1 MKAREKGNKE
11 DGPVRISNRIGSF
24 ARLGSSVLVDV
35 AVEVVVSELE
45 EGTEEVVAA
54 GAKDAFA
61 KPPFCFIDDP
71 ASGLPNESPGLNP
84 IALYL
89 TLLIS
94 FLPSFTVESRNIL
107 HHFQRFTLPS
117 PPLLIPLC
125 FVQ

>member
-1 MKAREKGNKE
+1 MRAREKGNEE
-11 DGPVRISNRIGSF
+11 DVPVRISNRIGSF
-24 ARLGSSVLVDV
+24 ARLGSSVVVDA

-45 EGTEEVVAA
+45 EGTQELVAA

-71 ASGLPNESPGLNP
+71 ATCLPNESPGLNP

-94 FLPSFTVESRNIL
+94 FLPSFTVERVET
-107 HHFQRFTLPS
+107 HFIIFNALLS
-117 PPLLIPLC
+117 PPLPS
-125 FVQ
+125 